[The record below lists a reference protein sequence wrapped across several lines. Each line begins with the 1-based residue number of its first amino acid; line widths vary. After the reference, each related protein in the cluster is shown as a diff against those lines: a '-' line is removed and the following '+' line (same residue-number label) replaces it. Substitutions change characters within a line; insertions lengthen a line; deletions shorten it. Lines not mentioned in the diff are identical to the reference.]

1 MIYNDEYEKTTNKK
15 VEPQPIITSYSQ
27 SEYEDTEDGIIF
39 LTVGTAGDEL
49 KEIMISDDYYVIQDN
64 EDFGFLNLK
73 LENNGKTIIG
83 EFHTNNDKIL
93 DKFKVKKS

>member
-15 VEPQPIITSYSQ
+15 GEPQPIITSYSQ

-49 KEIMISDDYYVIQDN
+49 NKIKDQAFMLSSKV
-64 EDFGFLNLK
+64 NLV
-73 LENNGKTIIG
+73 
-83 EFHTNNDKIL
+83 F
-93 DKFKVKKS
+93 